1 METIEIM
8 VHEPVQKQKAG
19 KHYTSDTR
27 IVSAALSVG
36 GEYRATGYVET
47 LSSESKSGKEYN
59 RFGIYVNGKYV
70 TARGHYEKAVGKLIT
85 AMYSEGGR
93 HV

>member
-8 VHEPVQKQKAG
+8 INEPAQFQKAG
-19 KHYTSDTR
+19 KHYKTDTR
-27 IVSAALSVG
+27 IASAVLTMG

-47 LSSESKSGKEYN
+47 LGSQSKSGKEYN
-59 RFGIYVNGKYV
+59 RFGIYVNGNYI

-85 AMYSEGGR
+85 AMYAEGGR